1 MSIHEARKGSRES
14 QDSSYTVF
22 LCISQSRLS
31 LRKAFKSFIKV
42 LLGTYPVP
50 GIAVHRNARKKPSV
64 VPASILLKRHR
75 AFLWNALF
83 FWFSRYPAQ
92 RPFTPCTHEAFSNV
106 AGSTWEVGVGA
117 FPSPRNVIGDSS
129 FLPIC
134 ETEIFCILLI
144 FTPLHSKIDIKII
157 DDENEK
163 DMRKNM
169 GRKRITSLVS

>member
-1 MSIHEARKGSRES
+1 M
-14 QDSSYTVF
+14 
-22 LCISQSRLS
+22 
-31 LRKAFKSFIKV
+31 
-42 LLGTYPVP
+42 
-50 GIAVHRNARKKPSV
+50 
-64 VPASILLKRHR
+64 
-75 AFLWNALF
+75 
-83 FWFSRYPAQ
+83 
-92 RPFTPCTHEAFSNV
+92 
-106 AGSTWEVGVGA
+106 GA

-134 ETEIFCILLI
+134 ETEIFYILLI

>member
-1 MSIHEARKGSRES
+1 M
-14 QDSSYTVF
+14 
-22 LCISQSRLS
+22 
-31 LRKAFKSFIKV
+31 
-42 LLGTYPVP
+42 
-50 GIAVHRNARKKPSV
+50 
-64 VPASILLKRHR
+64 
-75 AFLWNALF
+75 
-83 FWFSRYPAQ
+83 
-92 RPFTPCTHEAFSNV
+92 
-106 AGSTWEVGVGA
+106 GA

-144 FTPLHSKIDIKII
+144 FIPKNYLHSKIDIKII